1 MNFSIFNPSLAA
13 VIFFFLINQILFC
26 QFTKTSTIS
35 VLKRNNGHLDSNQSD
50 GVDDSVPDFLQELT
64 CKNGLVRAW

>member
-1 MNFSIFNPSLAA
+1 MNFPFFNPSLAA
-13 VIFFFLINQILFC
+13 VIFFFIINQILLC

-50 GVDDSVPDFLQELT
+50 RVDDSVLEFLQELT
-64 CKNGLVRAW
+64 CKKGVVRAW